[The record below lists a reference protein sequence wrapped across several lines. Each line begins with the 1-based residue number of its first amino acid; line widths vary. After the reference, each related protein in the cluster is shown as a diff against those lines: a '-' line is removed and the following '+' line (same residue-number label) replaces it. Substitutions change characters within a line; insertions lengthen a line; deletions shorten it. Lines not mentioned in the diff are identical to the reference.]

1 MRSAPQLF
9 HARVSHLRLRP
20 ARHRFW
26 YPLFFVRLPLRTL
39 ERANCA
45 LFSVDR
51 PNLFSFYQRD
61 HGPRDGS
68 ALLAWIEA
76 RLRERGLAHD
86 GEIVLQAFPRVF
98 GRVFNPVSFWFCHD
112 GGGRLV
118 AVLAE
123 VNNTFGDHHAYLLH
137 NDDGSPL
144 RDGQLLYAR
153 KCLHVSPFN
162 RIEGRYR
169 FRFLLERARPRIRIG
184 YDDARG
190 PLLLAALAARPAGWG
205 SRALLGALLRMPL
218 PGGGV
223 LLRIYWQ
230 ALKLWA
236 KRVPFLGAHPHH
248 PDPGSQ

>member
-1 MRSAPQLF
+1 MSTMRAVPRLF
-9 HARVSHLRLRP
+9 HAQVSHLRLRP
-20 ARHRFW
+20 ARHRFA
-26 YPLFFVRLPLRTL
+26 YPLFFVRLPLRAL

-51 PNLFSFYQRD
+51 PNLLSFHQRD

-68 ALLAWIEA
+68 ALLPWIEE

-86 GEIVLQAFPRVF
+86 GEVVLQAFPRVL

-112 GGGRLV
+112 RAGRLI

-123 VNNTFGDHHAYLLH
+123 VNNTFGGRHAYLLH
-137 NDDGSPL
+137 NGDRSPL
-144 RDGQLLYAR
+144 RDGQELCAD
-153 KCLHVSPFN
+153 KAFHVSPFN
-162 RIEGRYR
+162 RIEGSYR
-169 FRFLLERARPRIRIG
+169 FRFHLERARERIRID

-190 PLLLAALAARPAGWG
+190 PLLLTALSGTSARWSAF
-205 SRALLGALLRMPL
+205 ALLRALLRMPL

-230 ALKLWA
+230 ALKLWT
-236 KRVPFLGAHPHH
+236 KRVPFHGAHGH
-248 PDPGSQ
+248 PPEP